1 MSDETSIAAA
11 AGDVPAALVK
21 APQDAAR
28 QAGFRRILSLA
39 DFETAA
45 RRRLPRMVFGFVAGA
60 SETDAAMRDASNA
73 FTDYAFVPRVL
84 RNVAGR
90 TTATQLL
97 GRRYAAPFG
106 IAPMG
111 AAALCAYRADLAFAR
126 AAARAD
132 IPTVLSAASL
142 VRLEEVRREGPTAW
156 YQAYLAGDPARI
168 EPLIDRV
175 EAAGYDTLVVTAD
188 IPVPANRENNVRTGW
203 SIPLKPGP
211 KLVWDALAHP
221 GWLFGTVARTFAR
234 HGMPHFENMEA
245 TRGPPVLSATLVR
258 NMERRDE
265 LAWTHLELIRRRW
278 RGALV
283 VKGLLAPEDARI
295 ARETG
300 ADGIIVSNHGGR
312 QLDHA
317 IAPLRVLPEIVAQAQ
332 DMAVML
338 DGGIRR
344 GTDVLK
350 ALALGA
356 QFVFLGRPF
365 MYAAAVGGEAGLT
378 HAIALL
384 SAEIDRDMALLGIR
398 DLAEIGPAFLRRKGC
413 Q

>member
-1 MSDETSIAAA
+1 MSDQTSIPAA
-11 AGDVPAALVK
+11 AGDVPAGRLKAPVK
-21 APQDAAR
+21 ASRPATLS
-28 QAGFRRILSLA
+28 RILSLA

-60 SETDAAMRDASNA
+60 SETDSAMRDARGA
-73 FTDYAFVPRVL
+73 FGDYAFVPRVL
-84 RNVAGR
+84 CGVAGR
-90 TTATQLL
+90 TLATELF

-142 VRLEEVRREGPTAW
+142 VRLEDVRREGPSAW
-156 YQAYLAGDPARI
+156 FQAYLAGDPARI
-168 EPLIDRV
+168 EPLVERV
-175 EAAGYDTLVVTAD
+175 ATAGYDTLVVTAD
-188 IPVPANRENNVRTGW
+188 IPVPANRENNVRSGW

-211 KLVWDALAHP
+211 RLVSDALTHP
-221 GWLFGTVARTFAR
+221 AWLFGTVVRTVAR

-245 TRGPPVLSATLVR
+245 TRGPPVLSAKLVR
-258 NMERRDE
+258 NTERRDE
-265 LAWTHLELIRRRW
+265 LSWSHIELIRRRW
-278 RGALV
+278 RGHLV
-283 VKGLLAPEDARI
+283 IKGLLSPEDARI
-295 ARETG
+295 ARESG

-317 IAPLRVLPEIVAQAQ
+317 VAPLRVLPEIAAQARG
-332 DMAVML
+332 MTVML

-356 QFVFLGRPF
+356 RFVFLGRPF
-365 MYAAAVGGEAGLT
+365 MYAVAVGGEAGLA

-384 SAEIDRDMALLGIR
+384 SEEVDRNMALLGVR
-398 DLAEIGPAFLRRKGC
+398 NPSELGPAFLRRKGD